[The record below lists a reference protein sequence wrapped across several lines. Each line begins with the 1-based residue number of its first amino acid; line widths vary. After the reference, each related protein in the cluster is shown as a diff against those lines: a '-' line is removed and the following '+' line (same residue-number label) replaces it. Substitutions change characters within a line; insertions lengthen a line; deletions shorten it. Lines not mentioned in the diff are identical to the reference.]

1 VTQWQP
7 IETVPKNER
16 VLFVAFGEIVYAGEW
31 NEWRKI
37 LEPDFWEGPNFEEGR
52 HHSLDAVAGT
62 AHRLARF

>member
-37 LEPDFWEGPNFEEGR
+37 DLGTGLLGR
-52 HHSLDAVAGT
+52 SEL
-62 AHRLARF
+62 